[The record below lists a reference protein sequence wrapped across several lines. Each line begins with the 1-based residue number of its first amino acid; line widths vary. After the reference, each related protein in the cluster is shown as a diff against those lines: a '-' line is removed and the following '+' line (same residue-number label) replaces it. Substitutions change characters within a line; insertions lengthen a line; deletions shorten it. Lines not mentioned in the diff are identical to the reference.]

1 MTKRENYTELNDEL
15 LMAKVADGES
25 AAFSELYD
33 RYSSPLINY
42 FYRMLWRDREKA
54 EDFMQELFT
63 KLINKPHLYNPERK
77 FKTWLYSI
85 ANNMCKNEYRR
96 MEVRKNTSNG
106 LDERSDIK
114 DNNVLSD
121 RIVDRTIFNDK
132 LNEELLELSESHRSV
147 FELRYREDLSIKE
160 IAEIMEC
167 SEGTI
172 KSRLFYTIKKLSEK
186 LKAFNPKLA
195 MLTIIALS
203 EFVIEILKP
212 LS

>member
-1 MTKRENYTELNDEL
+1 MTRREDYTELTDEL
-15 LMAKVADGES
+15 LMVKVADGES
-25 AAFSELYD
+25 TAFSELYD
-33 RYSSPLINY
+33 RYATPLINY
-42 FYRMLWRDREKA
+42 FYRMLWRDRAKA

-63 KLINKPHLYNPERK
+63 KLIHKPHLYNPERK

-106 LDERSDIK
+106 LDERSDVK

-121 RIVDRTIFNDK
+121 KLLDRTIFNDK
-132 LNEELLELSESHRSV
+132 LNEELLELSENHRSV

-172 KSRLFYTIKKLSEK
+172 KSRLFYTIKKLSDK
-186 LKAFNPKLA
+186 LTAFNPKLA
-195 MLTIIALS
+195 VLTTLILS
-203 EFVIEILKP
+203 DVIMEFLKS